1 MKAPPITVLP
11 DAPFLEVQHLFVE
24 AQIGGA
30 PVVDAKGAV
39 HGVLT
44 VGDLLR
50 AIDQL
55 FDEDIDVAEPE
66 VEGAPLGDRLDTLTV
81 RDVFSPDAVWVAPDA
96 RASEVAQRMREE
108 GVHRVLVGN
117 DGRVAGI
124 LTAFDLLQAVPS

>member
-11 DAPFLEVQHLFVE
+11 DAPFLQVQHLFVE

-44 VGDLLR
+44 VGDMLR
-50 AIDQL
+50 AIDEL
-55 FDEDIDVAEPE
+55 FDEDLDAAEPE
-66 VEGAPLGDRLDTLTV
+66 VDDTLGDRLDTLTV

-108 GVHRVLVGN
+108 GVHRVLVGS